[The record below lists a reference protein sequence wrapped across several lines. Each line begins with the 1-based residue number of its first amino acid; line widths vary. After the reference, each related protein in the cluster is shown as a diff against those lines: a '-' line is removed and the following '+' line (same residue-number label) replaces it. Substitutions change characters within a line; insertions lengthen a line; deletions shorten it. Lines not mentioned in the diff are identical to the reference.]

1 MMTNISRR
9 TLLKTLA
16 ISGAAATLPA
26 ATTTLFAQN
35 PEDIKADLVEAYT
48 VQNGT
53 QQSVCKWC
61 YGKYP
66 MEEFCKIA
74 KKIGLVGIDLI
85 SPNDWDLLL
94 KYDLIS
100 TMGTGVP
107 GANIPKGF
115 NRLEHHD
122 KLIEAYQAVIPVAA
136 EKKVPNL
143 ICFSG
148 NREGISEEE
157 GLENCVVGLKKLMPT
172 AEKYGITIQMELL
185 NSKNHKDYQADHT
198 AWAGELARKV
208 GSERFKLL
216 FDIFHMQRMDGDI
229 IQYIRDYKDVIGHYH
244 TGGNPGRQDIDE
256 SQELYYPAIVKAIK
270 ETGFKGFIAHEFMPK
285 KGIESLRNGIK
296 ICDV

>member
-1 MMTNISRR
+1 MPNISRR

-16 ISGAAATLPA
+16 VGSTAVLSETL
-26 ATTTLFAQN
+26 LAQS
-35 PEDIKADLVEAYT
+35 PEEIKAEQIEAYT

-53 QQSVCKWC
+53 RQSVCKWC

-74 KKIGLVGIDLI
+74 KKIGLVGIDLVG
-85 SPNDWDLLL
+85 PNDWDLLL

-100 TMGTGVP
+100 TMGNGVP
-107 GANIPKGF
+107 GADIPKGF

-122 KLIEAYQAVIPVAA
+122 KLIEAYQSVLPIAA

-157 GLENCVVGLKKLMPT
+157 GLENCVVGLKKLMPA
-172 AEKYGITIQMELL
+172 AEKYGVTIVMELL

-198 AWAGELARKV
+198 PWGGELARKV

-216 FDIFHMQRMDGDI
+216 YDIFHMQRMEGDV
-229 IQYIRDYKDVIGHYH
+229 IQMIRDYKDVIGHYH
-244 TGGNPGRQDIDE
+244 TGGNPGRQDIDD

-270 ETGFKGFIAHEFMPK
+270 ETGFKGFIAHEFIPK
-285 KGIESLRNGIK
+285 KGIESLRNGIR